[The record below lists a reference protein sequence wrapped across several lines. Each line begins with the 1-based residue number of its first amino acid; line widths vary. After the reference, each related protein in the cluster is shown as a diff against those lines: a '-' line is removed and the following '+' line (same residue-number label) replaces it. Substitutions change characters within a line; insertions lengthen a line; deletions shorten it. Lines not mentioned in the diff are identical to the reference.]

1 MALFFKKKKR
11 VPRSCVDGHPVQ
23 IVEVKNKQLELYED
37 RLESILMQP
46 RLKDIP
52 VVVLSVAGVARA
64 GKSFLLNLFIKYFSH
79 NCSPTWMDDQESTL
93 NGFVWE
99 GGSDRVTT
107 GIWMWSKVFITGPA
121 DRQFGVVLMDTQGT
135 QDKYTPMR
143 LNASMFALSTLLS
156 SIQVYN
162 IKSDINEAD
171 LQFLQLF
178 VGYGIA
184 VKNDNKPFQKL
195 LFLIRDWA
203 SPREY
208 LFGNV
213 GGMKRLKKCMET
225 SPMQSEE
232 NIQLRKS
239 IYEVF
244 DKIMCFLMPHPGNDV
259 CEGVSK
265 GQFKDI
271 PERFKQTVME
281 LVQLLFLSDVPELKR
296 IDGKD
301 VTCENLFNYF
311 KRYMEVITDGELF
324 EVEGIPEAN
333 AIAHGRKSYH
343 EVMME
348 FEKQMNELCKIY
360 QENIN
365 DICKEKKKKTLE
377 DFNIKCAVNRTTKYQ
392 ELEDSMKTDI
402 ENKSMNY
409 ISKNT
414 LMEKM
419 ETNQQDE
426 INTTNQ
432 IKNYTGPNAAY

>member
-414 LMEKM
+414 LME
-419 ETNQQDE
+419 
-426 INTTNQ
+426 I
-432 IKNYTGPNAAY
+432 AS